1 VEKINFRTFNPHK
14 FDRNYNM
21 DNPEEV
27 MQMLERFSKQKQKDL
42 SEYSEN
48 NES

>member
-1 VEKINFRTFNPHK
+1 
-14 FDRNYNM
+14 
-21 DNPEEV
+21 V

-48 NES
+48 NESWLAQFLDSNI